1 VTKLSVN
8 LNKIALVRNSR
19 EGQNPDLLSFVSS
32 AIEAGASGIT
42 LHPRPDQRHI
52 RPSDVTAI
60 NNLLNNTFPQV
71 ELNIEGNPFA
81 AANDSGYPGFDELI
95 EKSAP
100 DQVTLVPDNESQLTS
115 DHGWELTKDHNQ
127 LVAKIEKYRMLKTR
141 VSLFLG
147 PDVTQIRLAKEMGAD
162 RIELY
167 TGPFAKTF
175 QQHGSIHT
183 STQGLFDKYCEAAT
197 FAGELG
203 LGVNAGHDLN
213 LNNLRMF
220 SELPYL
226 SEVSIGHAIVVD
238 ALNMGFTKTMKEYLN
253 ALQIE

>member
-1 VTKLSVN
+1 MTKLSVN

-19 EGQNPDLLSFVSS
+19 KGQNPGLLSFATS
-32 AIEAGASGIT
+32 AIKAGASGIT
-42 LHPRPDQRHI
+42 LHPRPDQRHV

-60 NNLLNNTFPQV
+60 KTLLNNTFQQV

-95 EKSAP
+95 EKSSP

-115 DHGWELTKDHNQ
+115 DHGWELAKDHNQ
-127 LVAKIEKYRMLKTR
+127 LVVKIEKYRTLKTR
-141 VSLFLG
+141 VSLFLD
-147 PDVTQIRLAKEMGAD
+147 PDVTQIRLAKEIGAD

-167 TGPFAKTF
+167 TGPFAEIF
-175 QQHGSIHT
+175 QQHGSTHP
-183 STQGLFDKYCEAAT
+183 STQDLFDKYCKAAT

-238 ALNMGFTKTMKEYLN
+238 ALNMGFTKTIKEYLN
-253 ALQIE
+253 ALQIA

>member
-1 VTKLSVN
+1 M
-8 LNKIALVRNSR
+8 I
-19 EGQNPDLLSFVSS
+19 
-32 AIEAGASGIT
+32 
-42 LHPRPDQRHI
+42 
-52 RPSDVTAI
+52 AI
-60 NNLLNNTFPQV
+60 NTLLNNTFQQV

-95 EKSAP
+95 EKSLP

-115 DHGWELTKDHNQ
+115 DHGWELAKDHNQ
-127 LVAKIEKYRMLKTR
+127 LAVKIEKYRTLKTR
-141 VSLFLG
+141 VSLFLD
-147 PDVTQIRLAKEMGAD
+147 PDVTQIGLAKEIGAD

-167 TGPFAKTF
+167 TGPFAETF
-175 QQHGSIHT
+175 QQHGSTHP
-183 STQGLFDKYCEAAT
+183 STQDLFDKYCKAAT

-213 LNNLRMF
+213 LDNLRMF

-238 ALNMGFTKTMKEYLN
+238 ALNMGFAKTIKEYLN
-253 ALQIE
+253 ALQIA